1 MFFWQQHPQAA
12 QLQDVG
18 GAGNDTV
25 TAVGFSVGSPVI
37 GSPAITQNHQ
47 IGGAGFAV
55 GSPVI
60 GSVALASGTNDV
72 VTGTGFAVA
81 SPVIGSPSI
90 TQNHVI
96 GGAGFAVGSPV
107 IGAAQLFGG
116 GNNVVTGVGF
126 AVGSPVIGAAALAGS
141 VVDPGIPA
149 GDIGGGRNRDAASR
163 WLEIERARLKR
174 EKARRR
180 SAERA
185 IAEGLKDPPKAAREA
200 ARAVGDLSDGARV
213 TLAAL
218 LEGMSPRTAAVVA
231 DQVEAV
237 LAARAGDAD
246 GTDAKSRK
254 EAAAARVWIAEVQAV
269 LDEQARIQAEDDEVI
284 MLLLAA

>member
-1 MFFWQQHPQAA
+1 VFFWQQHPQAA

-25 TAVGFSVGSPVI
+25 TAAGFSVGSPVI
-37 GSPAITQNHQ
+37 GSPSITQNHQ
-47 IGGAGFAV
+47 IGAAGFAV

-81 SPVIGSPSI
+81 SPVIGSPAI
-90 TQNHVI
+90 TQNHRI
-96 GGAGFAVGSPV
+96 AGAGFAVGSPV

-116 GNNVVTGVGF
+116 GDNVVTGVGF

-141 VVDPGIPA
+141 LVDPGIPA

-231 DQVEAV
+231 GQVESV
-237 LAARAGDAD
+237 LAARAREA
-246 GTDAKSRK
+246 TARAKK
-254 EAAAARVWIAEVQAV
+254 EAEAARLWLAEVQAV
-269 LDEQARIQAEDDEVI
+269 LDEQARVQAEDDEVL

>member
-25 TAVGFSVGSPVI
+25 TAAGFSVGSPVI
-37 GSPAITQNHQ
+37 GSPSITQNHQ
-47 IGGAGFAV
+47 IGAAGFAV

-81 SPVIGSPSI
+81 SPVIGSPAI
-90 TQNHVI
+90 TQNHRI
-96 GGAGFAVGSPV
+96 AGAGFAVGSPV

-116 GNNVVTGVGF
+116 GDNVVTGVGF

-141 VVDPGIPA
+141 LVDPGIPA

-231 DQVEAV
+231 GQVESV
-237 LAARAGDAD
+237 LAARAREA
-246 GTDAKSRK
+246 TARAKK
-254 EAAAARVWIAEVQAV
+254 EAEAARLWLAEVQAV
-269 LDEQARIQAEDDEVI
+269 LDEQARVQAEDDEVL